1 MGCFRLEYKDC
12 IREVFGIKIKSIVSK
27 VIDFILNIIYPP
39 KCIFCG
45 KVLEPNCNLYI
56 CGACSNDIKFC
67 SESICCEKC
76 GKPIVSYGSKKLC
89 YHCLNNSCSFTKA
102 ISVFTYEDLVKK
114 ALLKFKSTGLKG
126 HSDLFVSCMSAR
138 FYEEYSDINFDLI
151 CGAPPHD
158 KKKDFDQ
165 VDILCKKLSLIIDIP
180 YKRKVFIQTRKTLK
194 QSTLGYK
201 ERQKNLKDSLCIKDK
216 TITDGKTILLIDDI
230 CTTRSTLNEC
240 ARALKAGG
248 AKKIY
253 ALTVATVNNPE

>member
-1 MGCFRLEYKDC
+1 
-12 IREVFGIKIKSIVSK
+12 
-27 VIDFILNIIYPP
+27 
-39 KCIFCG
+39 
-45 KVLEPNCNLYI
+45 
-56 CGACSNDIKFC
+56 
-67 SESICCEKC
+67 
-76 GKPIVSYGSKKLC
+76 
-89 YHCLNNSCSFTKA
+89 
-102 ISVFTYEDLVKK
+102 
-114 ALLKFKSTGLKG
+114 
-126 HSDLFVSCMSAR
+126 MSAR